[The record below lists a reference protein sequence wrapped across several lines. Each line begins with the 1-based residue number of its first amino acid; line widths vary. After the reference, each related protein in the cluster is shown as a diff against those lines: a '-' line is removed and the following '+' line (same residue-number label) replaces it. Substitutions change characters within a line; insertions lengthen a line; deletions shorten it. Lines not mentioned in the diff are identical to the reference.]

1 MRRYEICRTCP
12 QFDTFW
18 KTCNLCKCFMP
29 IKVLIPSAKCPDGQ
43 WEKPNG
49 IDKKTNEIT
58 KSLERSYTKKAKAKG
73 HG

>member
-1 MRRYEICRTCP
+1 
-12 QFDTFW
+12 
-18 KTCNLCKCFMP
+18 MP
-29 IKVLIPSAKCPDGQ
+29 IKVIIPSAKCPDGQ

-58 KSLERSYTKKAKAKG
+58 KSLERSYIKEAEAIR